1 MLVLSRK
8 KNQSIHVGN
17 DIVVKVV
24 EIIGNT
30 VRLAF
35 DAPPH
40 VAIHRSEVWERIQR
54 EGLSAPT
61 SFHATDAMS
70 GTLRG
75 SLRASTLAR

>member
-8 KNQSIHVGN
+8 KNQSIRVGN

-24 EIIGNT
+24 EIRGNT

-40 VAIHRSEVWERIQR
+40 VAIHRSEVRERIQR

-61 SFHATDAMS
+61 SFHAMDVMPV
-70 GTLRG
+70 
-75 SLRASTLAR
+75 